1 MNNSYQSVNMSYQP
15 TANFTAY
22 SGSTPGAILTNAGLT
37 DSEGARNVARKILET
52 YDRDRNGHI
61 DSIEVVPM
69 IVDAYKS
76 FNRVFSP
83 SRADIESY
91 IKVLDRNGDG
101 RVTIQDL
108 EELCNKYLTGR

>member
-1 MNNSYQSVNMSYQP
+1 MQGGGFNYQSYSSTSTKQTSNVPMGP
-15 TANFTAY
+15 TGGQNHRD
-22 SGSTPGAILTNAGLT
+22 STVLINAGLT
-37 DSEGARNVARKILET
+37 DFDGSRNVARRIMDT

-91 IKVLDRNGDG
+91 LKIMDRNGDG
-101 RVTIQDL
+101 RVTLQDL
-108 EELCNKYLTGR
+108 